1 MSERAKALRLL
12 IHSFAHSLFR
22 SLLMKRRN
30 FLHYAASSLLP
41 VMIDGFGARA
51 LARSSSFVNSL
62 VNLAAASDRVLVI
75 IQLQGGNDGLN
86 TVIPLDQMGVYTSA
100 SFRKNIAIPEEKA
113 LKLKNYPGTGLH
125 PAMTGLQQLFNDGKL
140 SIVQGVSYPTPNFSH
155 FRASDIWMTAVDAT
169 QTADSGWAGRYL
181 DKRFPGFPSNYPTTQ
196 MPDPPAI
203 QIGYVT
209 STTLLGPSDSM
220 AIVLQDPDTFARL
233 VGDKPNSPTT
243 SLTGYVGQQVEFIRQ
258 QQASSVSYA
267 GQIKTAAGKGKN
279 LATYPTGNA
288 LAEQLKI
295 IARLINGGLQTKVYY
310 VTLGG
315 FDNHAAQVVATDTTT
330 GTHANL
336 LKALSDAVLAFQND
350 LAQLK
355 LEDRVVGMTF
365 SEFGRRAISNSS
377 YGTDHGTSAPMF
389 VFGTAIKSPMVG
401 KNPNLSDLDNNNLK
415 MQTDFRQVY
424 AAILTD
430 WFGTDATTETASLF
444 RDFPVATVFRAP
456 AVVTGTE
463 PLSDDT
469 KLYPN
474 PASTQV
480 TLESDW
486 LTQGVK
492 SLQLANMQGRFIGV
506 EASRPTTKSL
516 QLDVSKLPM
525 GDYVLRVETTQGTL
539 TKRVMV
545 VR

>member
-1 MSERAKALRLL
+1 
-12 IHSFAHSLFR
+12 
-22 SLLMKRRN
+22 MKRRN
-30 FLHYAASSLLP
+30 FLQYAASSLLP
-41 VMIDGFGARA
+41 VVIDGFGARA
-51 LARSSSFVNSL
+51 LGRSSSFISSL

-86 TVIPLDQMGVYTSA
+86 TVIPLDQMSVYTSA
-100 SFRKNIAIPEEKA
+100 SFRKNIAIPEDKV
-113 LKLKNYPGTGLH
+113 LRLKNYPGTGLH
-125 PAMTGLQQLFNDGKL
+125 PSMTGLQQLFNDGKL

-155 FRASDIWMTAVDAT
+155 FRASDIWMTAVDST

-181 DKRFPGFPSNYPTTQ
+181 DKRFPGFPANYPTAQ

-203 QIGYVT
+203 QIGYVAA
-209 STTLLGPSDSM
+209 TTLRGASDSM

-233 VGDKPNSPTT
+233 VGDKPNAPVTN
-243 SLTGYVGQQVEFIRQ
+243 LTGYVGQQIEFIRQ

-279 LATYPTGNA
+279 LATYPTSNS
-288 LAEQLKI
+288 LADQLKI
-295 IARLINGGLQTKVYY
+295 IARLIHGGLQTKVYY

-315 FDNHAAQVVATDTTT
+315 FDNHAGQVVATDTTT

-336 LKALSDAVLAFQND
+336 LKALSEAILAFQTD

-430 WFGTDATTETASLF
+430 WFGTDASTETASLF

-456 AVVTGTE
+456 AVVTGNE
-463 PLSDDT
+463 PLSDVG

-474 PASTQV
+474 PASDV
-480 TLESDW
+480 VILESDW
-486 LTQGVK
+486 LNQGIK
-492 SLQLANMQGRFIGV
+492 SLQMANMQGRFIGV
-506 EASRPTTKSL
+506 DASRPTAKSL

-525 GDYVLRVETTQGTL
+525 GEYLLRVETAQGTL
-539 TKRVMV
+539 SKRVMV

>member
-1 MSERAKALRLL
+1 
-12 IHSFAHSLFR
+12 
-22 SLLMKRRN
+22 MKRRN
-30 FLHYAASSLLP
+30 FLQHAASSLVLP
-41 VMIDGFGARA
+41 VLIDGFGAKA
-51 LARSSSFVNSL
+51 FARPSSFVQSL
-62 VNLAAASDRVLVI
+62 INLADQTDRVLVI

-86 TVIPLDQMGVYTSA
+86 MVIPLDQMSVYTA
-100 SFRKNIAIPEEKA
+100 PNFRGNIAIPEAKA
-113 LKLKNYPGTGLH
+113 LRLRNVSQTGLH
-125 PAMTGLQQLFNDGKL
+125 PAMTGMQQLFNDGKL

-155 FRASDIWMTAVDAT
+155 FRASDIWMTAVDST
-169 QTADSGWAGRYL
+169 QTAASGWAGRYL
-181 DKRFPGFPSNYPTTQ
+181 DKQYPGFPDSYPTTK

-209 STTLLGPSDSM
+209 TTSLLGPTDSM

-233 VGDKPNSPTT
+233 VGDTPKNPLT
-243 SLTGYVGQQVEFIRQ
+243 SQSGYAGQQIDYIRQ

-279 LATYPTGNA
+279 LATYPAMNS
-288 LAEQLKI
+288 LAAQLKI
-295 IARLINGGLQTKVYY
+295 IARLISGGLQTKVYY

-315 FDNHAAQVVATDTTT
+315 FDNHANQVDATDTTT

-336 LKALSDAVLAFQND
+336 LRTLSDAVLAFQTD

-365 SEFGRRAISNSS
+365 SEFGRRAISNGSR
-377 YGTDHGTSAPMF
+377 GTDHGTSAPMF

-430 WFGTDATTETASLF
+430 WFSTDASTETAALF

-456 AVVTGTE
+456 QVVTALDPTETGTR
-463 PLSDDT
+463 
-469 KLYPN
+469 LYPN
-474 PASTQV
+474 PASGDLV
-480 TLESDW
+480 LESDW
-486 LTQGVK
+486 LVK
-492 SLQLANMQGRFIGV
+492 GLKSAQVSDMQGRLMPLNPVQSAPGSVRFNVGN
-506 EASRPTTKSL
+506 
-516 QLDVSKLPM
+516 LPV
-525 GDYVLRVETTQGTL
+525 GNYVLQVETSQGLL
-539 TKRVMV
+539 TKRLSVA
-545 VR
+545 R